1 MQKRKDLN
9 RMRPKDFRI
18 SELLRNIA
26 ENKIL
31 LPAIQ
36 RSYVWKEDQISS
48 LLDSLMRGYPTGTLL
63 FWEKPKGDMYKFIS
77 EYKKRVR
84 NELADAKL
92 KPKYSV
98 LDGQQ
103 RITSLYIAF
112 MGKYE
117 GKDLYFDAK
126 SGKDGDE
133 YSFAFLNESEINDF
147 KEQNWIS
154 VKEIVL
160 KPLTEK
166 RFEELKV
173 AKLQRDSVKK
183 VYDVYNSGSLS
194 CYVLSGKDET
204 DILEIFKR
212 VNSGGVKLSKTDF
225 LFSSLITSW
234 REGKKLI
241 KDLVDEVQD
250 ILGETSRI
258 DGDFVLRTA
267 MYLLELDTKVSIKN
281 LCSNANI
288 DAISRN
294 WSKLENSIVV
304 SAKLVQS
311 WGFSKDC
318 IVSFSAFLPVAYVV
332 YKKQSNNKTAE
343 NVEKKYRDLL
353 KRFFIFAQLN
363 KLFNSSV
370 DNKLKE
376 IRACMNANDPWKE
389 LEKKWVS
396 VFKYSKKDAGRI
408 LMKYNYA
415 DKNYCFLILTLLNPG
430 LNYNNSAFHID
441 HLHPK
446 SFFLNKKNGAMGDG
460 LSRLNISEE
469 KKKKWM
475 EMCNQLP
482 NLGLLMGPI
491 NQSKGDKTL
500 EEWLHKHKKDYKDN
514 FVKNSWDLK
523 IEDFEEFFEKRK
535 IAMEKE
541 LAKVLSEKPKI

>member
-1 MQKRKDLN
+1 MK
-9 RMRPKDFRI
+9 P
-18 SELLRNIA
+18 SEM
-26 ENKIL
+26 KIKNVLELINCKKGFL

-36 RSYVWKEDQISS
+36 RSYVWREDQISS

-63 FWEKPKGDMYKFIS
+63 LWEKPKGDMYMFIS
-77 EYKKRVR
+77 EYKKRER
-84 NELADAKL
+84 NKFADAKL
-92 KPKYSV
+92 NPKYSV

-117 GKDLYFDAK
+117 GKDLYFDTK

-133 YSFAFLNESEINDF
+133 YSFAFLNESEIKKF
-147 KEQNWIS
+147 KEQSWIS

-160 KPLTEK
+160 KKLTEI
-166 RFEELKV
+166 RFNELGI
-173 AKLQRDSVKK
+173 AKTQRDSVQK
-183 VYDVYNSGSLS
+183 VYDIYHLGTLS
-194 CYVLSGKDET
+194 CYVLSGKEET

-212 VNSGGVKLSKTDF
+212 VNSGGIKLSKTDF

-234 REGKKLI
+234 KDGKRLI
-241 KDLVDEVQD
+241 KDLVDDVQD

-258 DGDFVLRTA
+258 DGDFILRTA
-267 MYLLELDTKVSIKN
+267 MYLLGLETKVSIKN

-288 DAISRN
+288 EAISQN
-294 WSKLENSIVV
+294 WSKLENSIIV

-318 IVSFSAFLPVAYVV
+318 VVSFSAFLPIAYVV
-332 YKKQSNNKTAE
+332 FTKQASKKSAE
-343 NVEKKYRDLL
+343 TIDSKYRDLL
-353 KRFFIFAQLN
+353 KKFFVFAQLN

-370 DNKLKE
+370 ENKLKD
-376 IRACMNANDPWKE
+376 IRTCMDSHDPWKE
-389 LEKKWVS
+389 LERKWVS
-396 VFKYSKKDAGRI
+396 VFKYSKKDAGKI

-430 LNYNNSAFHID
+430 LNYNKSAFHID

-446 SFFLNKKNGAMGDG
+446 SFFLNKKDGTMGKG
-460 LSRLNISEE
+460 LSALNIPEE

-482 NLGLLMGPI
+482 NLGLLMGPY

-500 EEWLHKHKKDYKDN
+500 AEWLMSCEQDCKDN
-514 FVKNSWDLK
+514 FVKSNWNTK
-523 IEDFEEFFEKRK
+523 INDFESFFEKRK
-535 IAMEKE
+535 NAMEKK
-541 LAKVLSEKPKI
+541 LADVLSKKPRI